1 FLDSEYKTS
10 ISYNLQEVI
19 YINQGDIVNYF
30 EKNSLKDLIKE
41 SGKNEEYKVALE
53 DFKTRKKELSDS
65 IEKLLEL
72 YSELCDTLNSNFTL
86 HNRDIESIFDTSYYF
101 KSVNQVEDKTLSF
114 SKSTNIV
121 EELLKNIEEFKIN
134 ENWDL
139 TEEELELT
147 EKFKSLVESK

>member
-1 FLDSEYKTS
+1 
-10 ISYNLQEVI
+10 
-19 YINQGDIVNYF
+19 
-30 EKNSLKDLIKE
+30 
-41 SGKNEEYKVALE
+41 
-53 DFKTRKKELSDS
+53 
-65 IEKLLEL
+65 
-72 YSELCDTLNSNFTL
+72 
-86 HNRDIESIFDTSYYF
+86 IESIFDTSYYF

-147 EKFKSLVESK
+147 EKFKSLVESKKQLFSESRSLHLNKFSFINSVNHIIESKNATLDLKGREKDASNQRLDLLKRNIFGLFEVLIRVEQHCNELDNYS